1 MSALEA
7 RGVCLELG
15 GEPILTDVDARVA
28 CGEVVALLG
37 PNGAGKSTLL
47 SALTGERRPGAGE
60 VWLGGRDVRGM
71 SPRELALARA
81 VLPQH
86 ASLTFPL
93 TASQIVRLGR
103 APHTSSPAEDARVEE
118 LSLRLAGVWHLR
130 ERAYDTMSGGE
141 RQRVQLARV
150 LAQLLPVEG
159 TSRWLLLDEPTAS
172 LDPARALDVLELS
185 RELARRGVGV
195 CVVLHDVN
203 LAARYADRVVVMRG
217 GRVLAE
223 GPPADVFTPETFT
236 RAFDMSVEILHDP
249 RLGHPV
255 VVPLRGEDPFV
266 FPEST
271 TSPDEE
277 VPYVPGRRSA

>member
-7 RGVCLELG
+7 NGVHVTLG
-15 GEPILTDVDARVA
+15 GKEILIGVDVVVRS
-28 CGEVVALLG
+28 GEVVALLG

-47 SALTGERRPGAGE
+47 SVISGERKPTRGSVELA
-60 VWLGGRDVRGM
+60 GRDIRRM
-71 SPRELALARA
+71 SARELALARA

-103 APHTSSPAEDARVEE
+103 SPHDSAPAEDSQVEE
-118 LSLRLAGVWHLR
+118 LALKLAGVWHLR
-130 ERAYDTMSGGE
+130 ERSYDTMSGGE

-159 TSRWLLLDEPTAS
+159 ASRWLLLDEPTSS
-172 LDPARALDVLELS
+172 LDPARALDVLALA

-217 GRVLAE
+217 GRVLFEGSPAE
-223 GPPADVFTPETFT
+223 VFTPEMFT
-236 RAFDMSVEILHDP
+236 LAFDMSVEILHEP

-255 VVPLRGEDPFV
+255 VVPLRGEDSFA
-266 FPEST
+266 FPAS
-271 TSPDEE
+271 EE
-277 VPYVPGRRSA
+277 VEDVPAHNNA